1 MSWLAELDLST
12 IILLCLAAL
21 CIGIS
26 KSGLAGLSMVHVI
39 VFAFVFGTRAST
51 GVLLPLLIVGD
62 VLAVYFLGCH
72 VQWNYVRK
80 LLPSSMIGVVLGTML
95 MGRLDEGSFRPLV
108 GAIILTLTCIQIL
121 RIWKPDWFDKVPH
134 SPWFAWTMGTTAG
147 VTTMVANAAGPVIA
161 LYLLAISLPKK
172 EFVGTSAWFF
182 LILNL
187 FKVPF
192 SFGLGLILPETL
204 LLDLVLAPCILVG
217 LLFGRWFVAKISQRW
232 FNVLLLIFT
241 GIASLRLLGLF

>member
-1 MSWLAELDLST
+1 MSLLLELELSS
-12 IILLCLAAL
+12 IVLLCLAAL

-39 VFAFVFGTRAST
+39 VFALVFGSRAST

-80 LLPSSMIGVVLGTML
+80 LLPSSMIGVVLGTLL
-95 MGRLDEGSFRPLV
+95 MGRLDESAFRPLV
-108 GAIILTLTCIQIL
+108 GAIVFSLTSIQIL
-121 RIWKPDWFDKVPH
+121 RLWKPEWFDKVPH
-134 SPWFAWTMGTTAG
+134 SVWFAWTMGVVAG
-147 VTTMVANAAGPVIA
+147 ITTMIANAAGPVIA

-182 LILNL
+182 LILNV

-204 LLDLVLAPCILVG
+204 ILDLALAPLILVG
-217 LLFGRWFVAKISQRW
+217 LLFGRWFVSKISQRW
-232 FNVLLLIFT
+232 FNILLLIFT